1 MDPPLRLLESDRAPG
16 SSESI
21 SRNTYVLDY
30 VARPKKRESHM
41 GVHGNGWRA
50 DARDV
55 RLATVLSAILFGLA
69 NGNQV
74 FAQAPDPKAQ
84 DGSLEEVIVTGIRSS
99 LRQAMEIKRN
109 SDVIVDSIASES
121 LGKFPDTNI
130 AESLQRITGVS
141 IDRSGGEG
149 QAITVRGF
157 GPQFNTVL
165 LNGRRIVS
173 DTGARSFN
181 FDVLPAELI
190 SRVD

>member
-1 MDPPLRLLESDRAPG
+1 
-16 SSESI
+16 
-21 SRNTYVLDY
+21 
-30 VARPKKRESHM
+30 M

-69 NGNQV
+69 NNNQV

-130 AESLQRITGVS
+130 AESLQRITGY
-141 IDRSGGEG
+141 R
-149 QAITVRGF
+149 
-157 GPQFNTVL
+157 
-165 LNGRRIVS
+165 
-173 DTGARSFN
+173 
-181 FDVLPAELI
+181 
-190 SRVD
+190 